1 MSPCSILN
9 LKESPFS
16 IPNSKESP
24 CSIQTAKEKP
34 VQTHTTKSPCS
45 TSLCSIVHF
54 NTRRVSLQ
62 TWLMSTPHNIVQF
75 RAPLFSSSLLS
86 KVWKSFSILKPQSS
100 YLKSLKK
107 TKKKKNLKPSKV
119 LQISIQIKSKVSQS
133 SGKGSEKNFSSLS
146 FYLSKISETHVQILP
161 RVQTV
166 CLVKVP
172 CRLSTNACL
181 SKAE

>member
-1 MSPCSILN
+1 MPNSKERPYSIPKSKVSPCSILN

-34 VQTHTTKSPCS
+34 VQTHTTKSHCS

-54 NTRRVSLQ
+54 NTRRVSVP

-107 TKKKKNLKPSKV
+107 NLKPSKV

-133 SGKGSEKNFSSLS
+133 SGKGSEKKILLLPVLLS
-146 FYLSKISETHVQILP
+146 V
-161 RVQTV
+161 
-166 CLVKVP
+166 
-172 CRLSTNACL
+172 
-181 SKAE
+181 